1 MLVGLLLTG
10 GKDKMQEVTQAIE
23 KATKDF
29 APVMFTMDGPPGE
42 LMEAAHKWST
52 ASLQCFSGELLR
64 KAMLLAAAM
73 AEFAHEARNPS

>member
-1 MLVGLLLTG
+1 
-10 GKDKMQEVTQAIE
+10 MQEVIQAIG

-29 APVMFTMDGPPGE
+29 APVMHTMEGPPGE
-42 LMEAAHKWST
+42 LLEAAHKWSK

-73 AEFAHEARNPS
+73 AEFAHEAQNPS